1 MHRVIAGIDWLSAAV
16 ARVTMGAVVL
26 AAGAMMAALI
36 LQVFSR
42 YVLGAT
48 FVWTEELALLLFT
61 WIVLLGASVGIREDG
76 HVRLG
81 MLVDALPPLPRAV
94 WHRLVM
100 LLVLVFCLILL
111 SSGMDYLARTT
122 GRLSA
127 AIRYPIEWL
136 HAAAPVAGALG
147 ALHAVARLL
156 RPAPESPPP
165 ASGPAP

>member
-1 MHRVIAGIDWLSAAV
+1 MKRAVQGLDWLSDAV
-16 ARVTMGAVVL
+16 ARATVLVVVL
-26 AAGAMMAALI
+26 AASLMMIALI

-61 WIVLLGASVGIREDG
+61 WIVLLTATVCIRENS

-81 MLVDALPPLPRAV
+81 LLVDALPPLPRAV
-94 WHRLVM
+94 WQRLVA

-111 SSGMDYLARTT
+111 TSGWDYLARTT
-122 GRLSA
+122 GRYSA

-147 ALHAVARLL
+147 ALHAFVRFL
-156 RPAPESPPP
+156 RPEPDE
-165 ASGPAP
+165 AST